1 VVEQRGREWNPLN
14 VASFLW
20 GRILVLPLA
29 AERNFKVR
37 RLEDKMFHFGEVE
50 LQVRDENKPMG

>member
-1 VVEQRGREWNPLN
+1 
-14 VASFLW
+14 
-20 GRILVLPLA
+20 VLPLA